1 MHNNRI
7 NEKYVNML
15 QRTYEKYRWLDVRTG
30 SLSSSSTELNVQ
42 IDEYVTVEENR
53 SADMSCHAHDN
64 IPIPGK
70 NSCQSVRK
78 RPKSKL
84 RVTKLLA
91 KAFEKYGN
99 IDKVGSTATD
109 ERIKSIPKTN
119 VKKITKAKIDPN
131 NHNNSK
137 LLNDSKM
144 IRNDLSMKSK
154 RCTAVK
160 RFSKEED
167 EILFEAYISSKPENS
182 KRLPNDFYKDLSNK
196 MNRRESSLFH
206 RLKRLKSGRL
216 VNKQGIFTL
225 LDDKAIIDEAVE
237 NLKEVKSLR
246 NTTIANRDELAIKL
260 GRNKYTLIS
269 RWYYRLKPWI
279 MSYHEKTLN
288 LDIRVP
294 LASFVAENFET
305 IYAIDW
311 DLVLERPE
319 FSGHTVGSIR
329 YVYLRMLHL
338 AAWHL
343 KLHSG
348 LVSLGQVAEDA
359 KTTYTLGKG
368 RNIPATTKQRQMEVI
383 EYFENVIKKNGIS
396 NFL

>member
-196 MNRRESSLFH
+196 MNRSESSLFH

-269 RWYYRLKPWI
+269 RWYYRLKP
-279 MSYHEKTLN
+279 
-288 LDIRVP
+288 
-294 LASFVAENFET
+294 
-305 IYAIDW
+305 
-311 DLVLERPE
+311 
-319 FSGHTVGSIR
+319 
-329 YVYLRMLHL
+329 
-338 AAWHL
+338 
-343 KLHSG
+343 
-348 LVSLGQVAEDA
+348 
-359 KTTYTLGKG
+359 
-368 RNIPATTKQRQMEVI
+368 
-383 EYFENVIKKNGIS
+383 
-396 NFL
+396 